1 VDDLLIDA
9 RALAEFSNIDSP
21 ERFDYFRNNY
31 PDFLPNEVWDTPG
44 AVIPPGAPPESGLG
58 KAAASGLPLQLWMLH
73 QRVLRI
79 AWEKKFPLDN
89 CVSLI
94 AAIENISQYSR
105 AVQEVVEQTIRSNTI
120 PKYSLPKHEV
130 WPFQRAVMFMAVN
143 SWRARFCIKCGKR
156 FVAAKP
162 KNTYCSDDCFKESRK
177 GAKRAW
183 WSEHGQA
190 MREAKAKQSKTR
202 RKK

>member
-1 VDDLLIDA
+1 MDDLLIDA
-9 RALAEFSNIDSP
+9 RALADFSNINSP

-31 PDFLPNEVWDTPG
+31 PNFLPAEVFDTPG
-44 AVIPPGAPPESGLG
+44 VVIPPGAPPESGLG

-73 QRVLRI
+73 QRILRI

-94 AAIENISQYSR
+94 TAVEGLSAHSR
-105 AVQEVVEQTIRSNTI
+105 EVERVAEHMVQHNTI
-120 PKYSLPKHEV
+120 PDYSSVPKQEV

-162 KNTYCSDDCFKESRK
+162 KNTYCSDECFQESRK

-183 WSEHGQA
+183 WSEHGQE
-190 MREAKAKQSKTR
+190 MRDAKKAKTR